1 MKFSITMEVMKKL
14 IISLMILGI
23 CSLFAQDIPQ
33 NNPPLITAVYLF
45 PVPHHEEGLEILYSG
60 GDTEALDVYKD
71 GHWFQTITDDGRY
84 VEILH
89 IPRHIH
95 DITYQICDYQSTT
108 ACSQIVQIRP

>member
-1 MKFSITMEVMKKL
+1 MKKL
-14 IISLMILGI
+14 LITLIVLGI
-23 CSLFAQDIPQ
+23 CSLFAQDIPR

-71 GHWFQTITDDGRY
+71 GHWFQTITNDGRY

-89 IPRHIH
+89 VPRHIH
-95 DITYQICDYQSTT
+95 DITYRICDYQSTT

>member
-1 MKFSITMEVMKKL
+1 MKKL
-14 IISLMILGI
+14 PMILIALGI

-45 PVPHHEEGLEILYSG
+45 PVRHHQEGLEILYSG
-60 GDTEALDVYKD
+60 GNTEALDVYKD
-71 GHWFQTITDDGRY
+71 GHWFQTTINEGRY
-84 VEILH
+84 IEILH
-89 IPRHIH
+89 VPHHIR

>member
-1 MKFSITMEVMKKL
+1 MKKIL
-14 IISLMILGI
+14 ITLIVLGI

-45 PVPHHEEGLEILYSG
+45 PVPHHEEELEILYSG

-71 GHWFQTITDDGRY
+71 GHWFQTITDEGRY

-89 IPRHIH
+89 VPRHIH

>member
-1 MKFSITMEVMKKL
+1 MKKL
-14 IISLMILGI
+14 LIPLIVLGI

-45 PVPHHEEGLEILYSG
+45 PAPQHEEGLEILYSG
-60 GDTEALDVYKD
+60 GDTQALDIYKD
-71 GHWFQTITDDGRY
+71 GHWFQTITDEGRY
-84 VEILH
+84 VEILRV
-89 IPRHIH
+89 PRHIR

>member
-1 MKFSITMEVMKKL
+1 MQKPLITLTV
-14 IISLMILGI
+14 LGI

-60 GDTEALDVYKD
+60 GDTASLDVYKD
-71 GHWFQTITDDGRY
+71 GHWFQTITNEGRY

-89 IPRHIH
+89 VPRHIH
-95 DITYQICDYQSTT
+95 DITYQICDSQSNT
-108 ACSQIVQIRP
+108 ACSQIIQIRP

>member
-1 MKFSITMEVMKKL
+1 MKKL
-14 IISLMILGI
+14 LITLIVLGI

-71 GHWFQTITDDGRY
+71 GHWFQTITDEGRY

-89 IPRHIH
+89 VLDISMTLLIRFVTTKAPRPARRLFKLGLSAHWPVI
-95 DITYQICDYQSTT
+95 D
-108 ACSQIVQIRP
+108 